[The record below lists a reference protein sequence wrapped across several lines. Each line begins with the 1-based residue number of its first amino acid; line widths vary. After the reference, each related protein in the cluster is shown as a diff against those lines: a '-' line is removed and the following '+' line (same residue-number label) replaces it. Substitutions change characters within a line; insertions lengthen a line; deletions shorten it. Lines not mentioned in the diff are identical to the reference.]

1 MPKGVPGACEFR
13 GRWCSHFVVLR
24 SMPSCRRLH
33 DEHGGAQI
41 MTSGRSHRQC
51 RRLQELSTGGSG
63 CSGAATGLQ
72 RLDAVVGSGGE
83 VPFAGATV
91 IDRLACQTVLM
102 DGLVVYPVFTVPLSG
117 EPG

>member
-1 MPKGVPGACEFR
+1 
-13 GRWCSHFVVLR
+13 
-24 SMPSCRRLH
+24 
-33 DEHGGAQI
+33 

-117 EPG
+117 EPGSTGPDSSSAPVLVAETAGELAGPAPLTRGTWCR